1 MADYRPLLTFLGVP
15 WTYDDRS
22 WQFVVPKLVIGIV
35 VAFFFRRDESLLH
48 YVVMGLIYGV
58 LLNLSA
64 ALHIVGH
71 IASSKLVAPPM
82 TEARITPRL
91 IQTRYDADP
100 EQVAPRVHLLRSIGG
115 PLMNVLLGGL
125 GLLLWQVTGHPVA
138 LFFMLFNWILTVIL
152 LLPFAT
158 VDGEV
163 IWRELPKLR
172 R

>member
-1 MADYRPLLTFLGVP
+1 
-15 WTYDDRS
+15 
-22 WQFVVPKLVIGIV
+22 
-35 VAFFFRRDESLLH
+35 
-48 YVVMGLIYGV
+48 
-58 LLNLSA
+58 
-64 ALHIVGH
+64 
-71 IASSKLVAPPM
+71 
-82 TEARITPRL
+82 
-91 IQTRYDADP
+91 
-100 EQVAPRVHLLRSIGG
+100 VHLLRSIGG